1 MYYIAGCCTLILL
14 QLWSSQSP
22 TAVFLCSAI
31 LLVYLFQQTWG
42 FIPFFFCFHADT
54 CWKKFSKS
62 GMYRTSLPLALCQ
75 SQHWCRARVVALA
88 LPFVWFH
95 LLLQHLVLSP
105 VAFQRESHTSLFS
118 TSSSPLW
125 FCTETQILF
134 QDMKFVQQGPGKFM
148 APEQPSP
155 HQQGHRSC
163 MKYSCQSLM
172 DFLITAFTR
181 DRTCAFV
188 IFVTL

>member
-1 MYYIAGCCTLILL
+1 MLHSNFA
-14 QLWSSQSP
+14 
-22 TAVFLCSAI
+22 AVVEQPVSYSCFPVFCHPLGV
-31 LLVYLFQQTWG
+31 LVPADLGLHT
-42 FIPFFFCFHADT
+42 FFFVFMQTPVERDSPRVECAE
-54 CWKKFSKS
+54 
-62 GMYRTSLPLALCQ
+62 LPCPWCCV

-105 VAFQRESHTSLFS
+105 VAFQRERHTSLFS

-134 QDMKFVQQGPGKFM
+134 QGMKFVQQGPGKFM